1 MSSSSR
7 YEGVVQCCL
16 QAGFFVAAQSS
27 VQVELRVKLLL
38 EAMLVSCKLRTVE
51 IMPFDATPYRKL
63 RPRMRRRIRIDPMKL
78 LAFQKRATLGK
89 WQVCWP
95 AVLLSQF
102 CCRARGRAPATLP
115 NFWFVKASWGSAH
128 VRTTCSRLVFVPN
141 HQR

>member
-1 MSSSSR
+1 MRALFSVACRQDSSWLRSLLSKWSCESSCYWKQCLSLVN
-7 YEGVVQCCL
+7 YEQW
-16 QAGFFVAAQSS
+16 
-27 VQVELRVKLLL
+27 R
-38 EAMLVSCKLRTVE
+38 SCHLTRHHTV
-51 IMPFDATPYRKL
+51 KL
-63 RPRMRRRIRIDPMKL
+63 RPPLRRRIWVDPMKL

-89 WQVCWP
+89 WQVCWS